1 MGGYQPVTDQDE
13 QSSIQKDLAP
23 LAFQN
28 FTSTHTVTGC
38 MANTVKP
45 VAYNITK
52 ACKQVLLLAPSSTGP
67 FCLSAKFRKQALR
80 QDARLTPPSN
90 RRSSINQGSQLQ
102 VVAGTNYAFAL
113 SSSYDCTSTSNSPAT
128 GAVLLN
134 SIVYQPLP
142 SGGQNAKPQAS
153 SGRSA

>member
-1 MGGYQPVTDQDE
+1 MASGRDQGGQLPCDNGGRSGSLGGYQPVTDQDE

-52 ACKQVLLLAPSSTGP
+52 ACKQV
-67 FCLSAKFRKQALR
+67 
-80 QDARLTPPSN
+80 
-90 RRSSINQGSQLQ
+90 
-102 VVAGTNYAFAL
+102 VAGTNYAFAL

-142 SGGQNAKPQAS
+142 SGGQNAKPQVTRVWNATTS
-153 SGRSA
+153 